1 MDLKQRIK
9 VALGLEEE
17 SNEPKEVQLMFED
30 KLADGTIIV
39 SEADELAAGV
49 LLNILSEDGVQ
60 TPLPEGNYV
69 TESGVEFSVDA
80 DGIVLEVAEEV
91 AEEEVEEDVEEDVE
105 LEITEEVEETEE
117 VELNNDDSVLLE
129 VTTVVKEL
137 LEEVKNDIGRL
148 TAELDEL
155 RGENLA
161 KDENLAELQEEN
173 INLTSQ
179 VQELGAEASVEPV
192 KVSKFAKANVS
203 TKKYED
209 MNVQEKYMFNFN
221 NQK

>member
-9 VALGLEEE
+9 VALGLEDEN
-17 SNEPKEVQLMFED
+17 NEIKEVQLMFED

-60 TPLPEGNYV
+60 TPLPEGNYA
-69 TESGVEFSVDA
+69 TEAGVEFTVDA
-80 DGIVLEVAEEV
+80 DGIVLEVAEAV
-91 AEEEVEEDVEEDVE
+91 EEEVQEEEEAEDVE
-105 LEITEEVEETEE
+105 LSSEEA
-117 VELNNDDSVLLE
+117 LLLE
-129 VTTVVKEL
+129 VGTVVKEL
-137 LEEVKNDIGRL
+137 LEEVRKDIGRI

-173 INLTSQ
+173 TNLSVQ
-179 VQELGAEASVEPV
+179 VKELNESPAIEPV
-192 KVSKFAKANVS
+192 SVSKFASVKKEVS
-203 TKKYED
+203 KED
-209 MNVQEKYMFNFN
+209 YQKMTAQQKYMYNFN
-221 NQK
+221 KNK

>member
-17 SNEPKEVQLMFED
+17 NNEIKEVQLMFED

-60 TPLPEGNYV
+60 TPLPEGNYA
-69 TESGVEFSVDA
+69 TEAGVEFTVDA
-80 DGIVLEVAEEV
+80 DGIVLEVAEAV
-91 AEEEVEEDVEEDVE
+91 EEEVQEEEEAEDVE
-105 LEITEEVEETEE
+105 LSSEEA
-117 VELNNDDSVLLE
+117 LLLE
-129 VTTVVKEL
+129 VGTVVKEL
-137 LEEVKNDIGRL
+137 LEEVRKDIGRL

-173 INLTSQ
+173 TNLSSQ

-203 TKKYED
+203 HKKYED